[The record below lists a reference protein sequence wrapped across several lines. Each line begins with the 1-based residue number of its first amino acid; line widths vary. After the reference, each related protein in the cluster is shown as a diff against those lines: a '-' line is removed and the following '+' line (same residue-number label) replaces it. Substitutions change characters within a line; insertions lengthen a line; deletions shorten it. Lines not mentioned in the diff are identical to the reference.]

1 MDNEKVK
8 RGLKVIRE
16 MAELIEDILAV
27 KLLLELNAGITR
39 VDQDIFQKVE
49 TWLNQVYG
57 NAGGYLHEFKTY
69 YKHRVSKSR
78 EVQRGH
84 YADVTITNAQGVA
97 KAVQL
102 KSTIQNDPAAV
113 TQMIAA
119 AANQLSGER
128 GEMPSDNQRRVI
140 DVVIRNPSNPWPF
153 TEANRRG
160 TKTEQE
166 IITKASSVISEA
178 LKNYTKHNSI
188 KPGNAKPSAG
198 KGLSDDAPT
207 G

>member
-1 MDNEKVK
+1 M
-8 RGLKVIRE
+8 
-16 MAELIEDILAV
+16 
-27 KLLLELNAGITR
+27 LELQGGITPD
-39 VDQDIFQKVE
+39 DQDIFQKVE
-49 TWLNQVYG
+49 TWLNLVYG
-57 NAGGYLHEFKTY
+57 NTGGYLHEFKTY

-128 GEMPSDNQRRVI
+128 GEEPLPNQRRVI

-153 TEANRRG
+153 TAANQRG

-166 IITKASSVISEA
+166 IINKASSVIEGA
-178 LKNYTKHNSI
+178 
-188 KPGNAKPSAG
+188 
-198 KGLSDDAPT
+198 
-207 G
+207 